1 MSHVKWTVA
10 LLSILALV
18 VSLAPAY
25 AGGGAGCDAAKGAK
39 AAKTA
44 DGGHDGNGRAAKA
57 EKLAAKGWLGI
68 DTRKDEASGAVIVKS
83 VAQGSPAE
91 AAGFRTGDVLVSL
104 NGIALT
110 AENKESLKKAKSQL
124 GVGKAVS
131 YVVQRGEAKQ
141 QLTATL
147 APVPQDV
154 LAQWLAEEEQQT
166 RQAAAVAAAKGNR

>member
-1 MSHVKWTVA
+1 MPQVKWTVA
-10 LLSILALV
+10 FLSILALV
-18 VSLAPAY
+18 ATLSPAY
-25 AGGGAGCDAAKGAK
+25 AGGGAGCDAAK

-44 DGGHDGNGRAAKA
+44 DGGQETHGKAHAAKA

-68 DTRKDEASGAVIVKS
+68 DTKKDEASGVVVVKS
-83 VAQGSPAE
+83 VAAGSPAE

-131 YVVQRGEAKQ
+131 
-141 QLTATL
+141 
-147 APVPQDV
+147 
-154 LAQWLAEEEQQT
+154 
-166 RQAAAVAAAKGNR
+166 